1 MDQYNEF
8 MKKDEA
14 INNPFQ
20 TKLNEDDNIVEDMV
34 GTGEGDE
41 YGFSFDETVF

>member
-1 MDQYNEF
+1 MDQYEQF
-8 MKKDEA
+8 MKNDEA

-20 TKLNEDDNIVEDMV
+20 TKLNDNDDIVEDV
-34 GTGEGDE
+34 INESDDA